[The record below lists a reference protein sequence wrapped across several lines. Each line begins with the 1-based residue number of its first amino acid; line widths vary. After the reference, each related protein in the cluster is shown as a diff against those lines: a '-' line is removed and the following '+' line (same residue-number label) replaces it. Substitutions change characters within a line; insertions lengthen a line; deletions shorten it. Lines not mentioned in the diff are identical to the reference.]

1 MNPNTLALLN
11 EAYRH
16 GVYNEETLSEEEMLS
31 IEEWVEALIEEGYDL
46 DQYSDEE
53 LYEAYLS
60 DLDEG
65 LTGPR
70 KEYAL
75 KRANELRDRSRQAG
89 DIAKRNR
96 GGRHGISDKMHKR
109 AADLVRVATREV
121 GGETY
126 PRKEKGSWETLPR
139 KRGGSGIKGDPK
151 DMDSGVDHS
160 RSAKSDKDLIKS
172 KLRKRALRNINRGMN
187 EELDLYD
194 IVSEYLV
201 SEGFCDSYEDA
212 DVIMAN
218 MSEEWRES
226 IVNNLIE
233 EGFVSPYKAPHAH
246 GRSMD
251 NTGRLSP
258 AMKAMKKSDDL
269 QKTEPGSERQKMQ
282 TRRSGQLNRMFSAA
296 RNA

>member
-1 MNPNTLALLN
+1 MDPNTLAQLN

-16 GVYNEETLSEEEMLS
+16 GVYTEETLSEEELVS

-53 LYEAYLS
+53 LYLAYLS

-65 LTGPR
+65 FKPTNYTHGPNIFHGRGRKAQQIDRQIEKFKKTGDVRAQQIDFVNRMMDDPEGR
-70 KEYAL
+70 K
-75 KRANELRDRSRQAG
+75 DS
-89 DIAKRNR
+89 IAKSRENR
-96 GGRHGISDKMHKR
+96 MTSTNKAREDAKR
-109 AADLVRVATREV
+109 D
-121 GGETY
+121 
-126 PRKEKGSWETLPR
+126 
-139 KRGGSGIKGDPK
+139 IKK
-151 DMDSGVDHS
+151 Y
-160 RSAKSDKDLIKS
+160 
-172 KLRKRALRNINRGMN
+172 GMG

-258 AMKAMKKSDDL
+258 AMKAMKKSDEL

-282 TRRSGQLNRMFSAA
+282 TRRSGQLNKMFSAA
-296 RNA
+296 RKA